1 MINGTIASTIKN
13 GKYQVNGTNGT
24 AYFVPKNNLSKSD
37 WLAINPELANN
48 KQKKL
53 TINSYKEHTDKQ
65 VTWLSGSKH
74 KMTGTINGS
83 DAIKGKNGKNRIT
96 IKNILNTVTKSVP
109 IDTLIEIDKLSL
121 T

>member
-1 MINGTIASTIKN
+1 
-13 GKYQVNGTNGT
+13 
-24 AYFVPKNNLSKSD
+24 
-37 WLAINPELANN
+37 
-48 KQKKL
+48 
-53 TINSYKEHTDKQ
+53 
-65 VTWLSGSKH
+65 
-74 KMTGTINGS
+74 MTGTINGS